1 MIPYRL
7 GEIFGRGGGWRL
19 AGGLLVLALLMVAC
33 GDDEPEARPFN
44 DNPTEI
50 AGIPT
55 QAAFPI
61 EVERSDGQ
69 QLVVDDVVTRVVS
82 LSPGAT
88 ETIYALGA
96 EAALIAVDNNADY
109 PTEAASFP
117 TRVDAFQPNIE
128 AIAALEPDLVIV
140 PSDIGGIVGALDRL
154 NIPVLFIDL
163 DTDVQSVDDVLGQ
176 IALMGRLTGTEE
188 RAADLVVDITQRVRV
203 IEDGLRG
210 LATTG
215 GPSVYHELDSTFYTV
230 SEQTFIGSL
239 YRTLKARNIAGD
251 GGGIAYP
258 QLTQEAI
265 IDANPEVIVLADEE
279 FGVTIDIVKA
289 RPGWNAIFAVQNDQ
303 IYAIDPD
310 IISRPGPRI
319 VEALEQL
326 AAQFYPQVFGETP
339 AGEGTAA
346 PAQPSPAAPTTAAGQ
361 PTRVPPEAVE

>member
-1 MIPYRL
+1 MLIAAL
-7 GEIFGRGGGWRL
+7 LVAACGGG
-19 AGGLLVLALLMVAC
+19 
-33 GDDEPEARPFN
+33 DDGPETKPFD

-55 QAAFPI
+55 RTVFPI
-61 EVERSDGQ
+61 EVRRSDDQ
-69 QLVVDDVVTRVVS
+69 VLVVEATVKRVVS

-96 EAALIAVDNNADY
+96 EAALVAVDNNADF
-109 PTEAASFP
+109 PAAAASFA

-154 NIPVLFIDL
+154 SIPVLFVDL
-163 DTDVQSVDDVLGQ
+163 DTDVQTIDDVLGQ
-176 IALMGRLTGTEE
+176 IGLMGRLTGTD
-188 RAADLVVDITQRVRV
+188 AVADQIIADLRARVTVVG
-203 IEDGLRG
+203 DGLRG
-210 LATTG
+210 LANTD

-265 IDANPEVIVLADEE
+265 IDADPEVIVLADEE

-319 VEALEQL
+319 VDALEQL
-326 AAQFYPQVFGETP
+326 AAQFYPQVFGDTP
-339 AGEGTAA
+339 GAAGTASPGQPSPVA
-346 PAQPSPAAPTTAAGQ
+346 ATAVAAQPSPVASAAQ
-361 PTRVPPEAVE
+361 